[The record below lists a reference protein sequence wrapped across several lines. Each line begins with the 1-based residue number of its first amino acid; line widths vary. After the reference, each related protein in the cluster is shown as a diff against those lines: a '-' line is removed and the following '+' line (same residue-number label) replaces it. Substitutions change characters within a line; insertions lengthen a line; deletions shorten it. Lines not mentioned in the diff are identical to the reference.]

1 MGLAYAVPTQQ
12 ITTQVKP
19 AITGEGVTG
28 LALSKRLPARG
39 LQAVLIT
46 RIYER
51 FPPLSHDWSGAQMG
65 ADVEVEPDWNLA
77 AQPAFACDIARQV
90 N

>member
-1 MGLAYAVPTQQ
+1 MGLAYAVPTQK

-51 FPPLSHDWSGAQMG
+51 FPPLSHD
-65 ADVEVEPDWNLA
+65 
-77 AQPAFACDIARQV
+77 
-90 N
+90 